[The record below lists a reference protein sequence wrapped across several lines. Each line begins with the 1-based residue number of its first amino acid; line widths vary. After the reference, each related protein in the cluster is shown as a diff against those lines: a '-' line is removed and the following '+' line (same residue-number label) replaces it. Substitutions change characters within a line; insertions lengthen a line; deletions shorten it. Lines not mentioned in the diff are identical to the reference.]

1 MTPFDV
7 SERRDFAIASR
18 CRGHVAEETE
28 GVLNAVSV
36 ENAASRA
43 CAPCAVLRRPPTQIK
58 SSSRFLDHAD
68 GAWQS
73 YISVK
78 YTVSYDHSVL
88 KRRRQ
93 EIYLYAFTPARRRA
107 SPRSLTRCELWKK
120 RRAPAAD
127 ALLPPRGPT
136 RTHAKRGSPFTHA
149 TLAHTTAHV
158 QRSRH
163 VVALLRRAGR
173 DPRVRA
179 GTELRRSHRRTS
191 RGRRASRPR
200 VRSPGRASPHASS
213 RRRRGAPR
221 AQGHARGH
229 A

>member
-1 MTPFDV
+1 MTPIDV
-7 SERRDFAIASR
+7 SERCDFAIASR

-28 GVLNAVSV
+28 DALKAVSV

-43 CAPCAVLRRPPTQIK
+43 CAPRAVLRRPPTQIK

-68 GAWQS
+68 CAWQTT
-73 YISVK
+73 ISVK
-78 YTVSYDHSVL
+78 YTVSCDHSVL
-88 KRRRQ
+88 KKRRQ
-93 EIYLYAFTPARRRA
+93 EMYAFTSSATRVAPELDTLRAVEKATCSRRGRTRA
-107 SPRSLTRCELWKK
+107 
-120 RRAPAAD
+120 A
-127 ALLPPRGPT
+127 PRGPT

-149 TLAHTTAHV
+149 TLAYTTAHV

>member
-1 MTPFDV
+1 MTPIDV

-28 GVLNAVSV
+28 DALKAVSV

-43 CAPCAVLRRPPTQIK
+43 CAPRAVLRRPPTQIK

-68 GAWQS
+68 VAWQS

-78 YTVSYDHSVL
+78 YTVAYDHSVL

-93 EIYLYAFTPARRRA
+93 EMYAFTPARRRA

-127 ALLPPRGPT
+127 ALALAGPT

-149 TLAHTTAHV
+149 TLAYTTAHV

>member
-1 MTPFDV
+1 MTPIDV
-7 SERRDFAIASR
+7 SERCDFAIASR

-28 GVLNAVSV
+28 DALKAVSV

-43 CAPCAVLRRPPTQIK
+43 CAPRAVLRRPPTQIK

-68 GAWQS
+68 CAWQS

-93 EIYLYAFTPARRRA
+93 EMYAFTPARRRA

-127 ALLPPRGPT
+127 ALAPRPEARRA
-136 RTHAKRGSPFTHA
+136 RTQNVVLRSLTP
-149 TLAHTTAHV
+149 
-158 QRSRH
+158 RSRTPLH
-163 VVALLRRAGR
+163 TSNALGMSSLSSVAPVVTRASA
-173 DPRVRA
+173 RA
-179 GTELRRSHRRTS
+179 QNSADRTPNVA
-191 RGRRASRPR
+191 RRRASRPR